1 MLFKSIR
8 SRKTNNKN
16 SSTSLAHDAYFNN
29 LRNTEY
35 KRLSEQGHSYLD
47 YTGGNL
53 YGLSQIKMHTETLAN
68 SVFGNPHSTNP
79 SSQFATKLVDD
90 ARTKVLEFFNA
101 EDYYCIF
108 TPNASGALKIVGECY
123 PFSPESQLLLFA
135 DNHNSVNGIREY
147 CDKRGGE
154 YTYVPVHYEDLEI
167 DKAVLEEKLEAFE
180 NKKTK
185 LFAFP
190 GQSNASGVKH
200 DLTWIEKAH
209 EKGWDVLLDA
219 AAFAPT
225 NILDLRK
232 IKPDFVA
239 VSFYKIFGYPTGLGC
254 LLVKKSKFNI
264 LDKQWFAGG
273 TISIVSVGDPNHFLL
288 ENHERFENGTINY
301 LDIPAIKTGLE
312 YIEKIGMTRI
322 NERVNSL
329 IHYLYGELKQLK
341 HDTGVQQVNLLGP
354 EDRSKTGGNLIMTFC
369 NPDES
374 LIPFDLIEAK
384 ANEKMISIRSGC
396 FCNPGIDETNHCA
409 TTEEL
414 KDYFTSRDHGHYFEM
429 TSYLNKLRGSTRAS
443 VGIATIKEDL
453 DCFIDFVNSL
463 KNTSFVDQKSI
474 MH

>member
-1 MLFKSIR
+1 MLFKSILT
-8 SRKTNNKN
+8 RKSVAKSNG
-16 SSTSLAHDAYFNN
+16 SALAHDNFFNS
-29 LRNTEY
+29 LRDSEY
-35 KRLSEQGHSYLD
+35 KRLSEQGHVYLD

-53 YGLSQIKMHTETLAN
+53 YGSSQIKIHNEVLSN

-90 ARTKVLEFFNA
+90 ARNKVLEFFNA
-101 EDYYCIF
+101 EDYFCIF

-123 PFSPESQLLLFA
+123 PFDTESQLLLFS

-147 CDKRGGE
+147 CKKKGGD
-154 YTYVPVHYEDLEI
+154 YTYVPVHYEDLKI
-167 DKAVLEEKLEAFE
+167 DESILNEKINAFE
-180 NKKTK
+180 NKKNK

-200 DLTWIEKAH
+200 DLGWIKKAQ

-219 AAFAPT
+219 AAYAPT
-225 NILDLRK
+225 NKIDLK
-232 IKPDFVA
+232 QVSPDFVSI
-239 VSFYKIFGYPTGLGC
+239 SFYKIFGYPTGIGC
-254 LLVKKSKFNI
+254 LLVKKSKFDV

-273 TISIVSVGDPNHFLL
+273 TISLVSVGEPHHFLL
-288 ENHERFENGTINY
+288 DNHERFENGTLNY
-301 LDIPAIKTGLE
+301 LDIPSIKNGLE
-312 YIEKIGMTRI
+312 YIEKIGMGRI

-329 IHYLYGELKQLK
+329 IKYLYRELKELK
-341 HDTGVQQVNLLGP
+341 HDSGVQQLNLLGP
-354 EDRSKTGGNLIMTFC
+354 EDRDETGGNLIMTFC

-396 FCNPGIDETNHCA
+396 FCNPGIDEANHCS

-414 KDYFTSRDHGHYFEM
+414 REYFTSRDHGDYFDM
-429 TSYLNKLRGSTRAS
+429 TSYLNKLRGSTRVS
-443 VGIATIKEDL
+443 VGLATTKADIDA
-453 DCFIDFVNSL
+453 FVDFVKSL
-463 KNTSFVDQKSI
+463 KNKSFVHQKSI